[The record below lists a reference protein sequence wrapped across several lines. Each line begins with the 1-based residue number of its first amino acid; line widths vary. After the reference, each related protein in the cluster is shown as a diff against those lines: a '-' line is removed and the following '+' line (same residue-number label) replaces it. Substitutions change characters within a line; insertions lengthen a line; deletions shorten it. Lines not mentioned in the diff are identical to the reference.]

1 MGVLKNTSGFQNKIY
16 FFKNRA
22 SDLKI
27 KGLTFSCRGS
37 PAPIDICISS
47 LSIKKKPTVKSLCAP
62 VNCTHRY

>member
-47 LSIKKKPTVKSLCAP
+47 LLKRNPQSNHYVLL
-62 VNCTHRY
+62 